1 MTKVLQSLTTF
12 ELLCGL
18 NSFPVPSQQM
28 TMFFGILGI
37 WVCLLI
43 AVVLLCCP
51 GNTRAQGEE
60 NVKLPQKF
68 GRVKPDC
75 MVLSYHIRNVPVLST
90 IEMSPSFGFT
100 LPRNRERVPWR
111 KSLFSRDDSELE
123 EGCDVGSGMGARGKG
138 QRPFPRPAL

>member
-75 MVLSYHIRNVPVLST
+75 MVCESEGDGHPTNYCIHLVRL
-90 IEMSPSFGFT
+90 F
-100 LPRNRERVPWR
+100 NRSVR
-111 KSLFSRDDSELE
+111 
-123 EGCDVGSGMGARGKG
+123 
-138 QRPFPRPAL
+138 